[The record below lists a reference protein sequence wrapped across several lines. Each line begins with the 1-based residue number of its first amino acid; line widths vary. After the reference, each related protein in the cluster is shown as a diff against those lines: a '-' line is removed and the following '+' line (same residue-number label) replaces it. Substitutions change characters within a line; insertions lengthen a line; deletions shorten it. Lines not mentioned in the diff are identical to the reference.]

1 MFNFNRYTL
10 ISSSFAFL
18 TSIRYSKAVMG
29 KCKYIREKL
38 WLTICIISRGRSANR
53 APEGNSNIKGPGNSL
68 FLEAKKEVLVLLG
81 SSPSKCLQRAGRGVS
96 HCQLMCCFRIGT
108 S

>member
-68 FLEAKKEVLVLLG
+68 FLEVKKEGQGLHPQSVF
-81 SSPSKCLQRAGRGVS
+81 SARGGEYRIVS
-96 HCQLMCCFRIGT
+96 
-108 S
+108 